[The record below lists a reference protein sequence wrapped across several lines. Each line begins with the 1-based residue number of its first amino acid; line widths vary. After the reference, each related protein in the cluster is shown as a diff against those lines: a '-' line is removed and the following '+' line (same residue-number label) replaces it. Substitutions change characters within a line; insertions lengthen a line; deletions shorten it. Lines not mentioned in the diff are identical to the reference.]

1 MDNKKLLR
9 RLKDFDPEL
18 FTLLKENIERQ
29 SSMLSLIPTDSAAS
43 PFSSY
48 LKGSTLGNDFIG
60 FHSVERHGRT
70 ETMAANRACK
80 LFNAEHAIV
89 RTGNL
94 IAASRVVLQALLRN
108 GDKILSFN
116 LRKKEHCTGELMNYN
131 FIKFA
136 IEPDNFKLNIDKVR
150 ALAKLRRP
158 KMIIYSPVNYPHN
171 IDYKKLR
178 GIADEVNA
186 ILWVDI
192 GQNSGL
198 VAAGEIASPVPY
210 SDVVTFAASDALH
223 GPQSGI
229 ILCKKKF
236 ADVLE
241 QAVIDT
247 GHASLK
253 KNVLAALAV
262 TFHEAACEEYKD
274 YARQIILNARA
285 LEKGLNSANA
295 DLVCSPTE
303 NHLVLV
309 RLDKR
314 VDCKIIV
321 DKLAQGRLLVKAETL
336 MTSNEN
342 ISYPVLRLSSLDP
355 TTRGLYEEDMFTVG
369 RTLGEFLKSPQNLQ
383 SIKAVENIVKEIV
396 DALPIFSEDWLPGAE
411 VSHEVDS
418 DLMMKAMIYGT
429 F

>member
-1 MDNKKLLR
+1 MENKKLLR
-9 RLKDFDPEL
+9 RLKEFDPEL
-18 FTLLKENIERQ
+18 WTLLKENIERQ
-29 SSMLSLIPTDSAAS
+29 TAMLSLIPTDSAAS

-70 ETMAANRACK
+70 ENMAANRACQ

-94 IAASRVVLQALLRN
+94 IAASRVVLLALLKK
-108 GDKILSFN
+108 GDTILSFN

-131 FIKFA
+131 FVKFA
-136 IEPDNFKLNIDKVR
+136 LEPSTFMLDMDKLR
-150 ALAKLRRP
+150 TLAKLRRP
-158 KMIIYSPVNYPHN
+158 RMIIYSPVNYPHN

-186 ILWVDI
+186 ILWIDI

-198 VAAGEIASPVPY
+198 IAAGEIESPVPY
-210 SDVVTFAASDALH
+210 ADVATFAASDALH

-262 TFHEAACEEYKD
+262 TFHEATCDEYKD
-274 YARQIILNARA
+274 YAHQVILNARA
-285 LEKGLNSANA
+285 LEKGLKSANA

-309 RLDKR
+309 RLNAR
-314 VDCKIIV
+314 SNSQTVV
-321 DKLAQGRLLVKAETL
+321 DKLAEGRLLVKAETL
-336 MTSNEN
+336 MTANDN

-355 TTRGLYEEDMFTVG
+355 TTRALYEEDMFTVG
-369 RTLGEFLKSPQNLQ
+369 RTLGEFLKSPQNSQ
-383 SIKAVENIVKEIV
+383 SIKAVENIVKELV
-396 DALPIFSEDWLPGAE
+396 DALPIFSEEWLPGAE
-411 VSHEVDS
+411 ISHEIDS

>member
-1 MDNKKLLR
+1 
-9 RLKDFDPEL
+9 
-18 FTLLKENIERQ
+18 
-29 SSMLSLIPTDSAAS
+29 
-43 PFSSY
+43 
-48 LKGSTLGNDFIG
+48 
-60 FHSVERHGRT
+60 
-70 ETMAANRACK
+70 MATKRACK
-80 LFNAEHAIV
+80 LFKAEHAIV

-94 IAASRVVLQALLRN
+94 IAASRVVLQALMKN
-108 GDKILSFN
+108 GDTILSFN

-131 FIKFA
+131 FVKFA
-136 IEPDNFKLNIDKVR
+136 IEPDTFMIDIEKVR
-150 ALAKLRRP
+150 KLARLRRP

-171 IDYKKLR
+171 VDYKKLR

-198 VAAGEIASPVPY
+198 VAAEEIPSPVAY
-210 SDVVTFAASDALH
+210 SDIVTFAASDALH

-236 ADVLE
+236 ADTLE

-262 TFHEAACEEYKD
+262 TFLEADCDEYKD

-285 LEKGLNSANA
+285 LEKGLKSANA
-295 DLVCSPTE
+295 DVLCSPTE

-309 RLDKR
+309 KLNSRQNPKL
-314 VDCKIIV
+314 IV

-355 TTRGLYEEDMFTVG
+355 TTRALYEEDMFTVG
-369 RTLGEFLKSPQNLQ
+369 RTLGEFLKSPQN
-383 SIKAVENIVKEIV
+383 SIAIKAVDAIIKELV
-396 DALPIFSEDWLPGAE
+396 ETLPIFSEEWLPGAE
-411 VSHEVDS
+411 ISHEVDS
-418 DLMMKAMIYGT
+418 DLMLKAMIYGT
-429 F
+429 M